1 MKGLAD
7 QMSVYAAYHN
17 DATNKA
23 IHFVFVP
30 LIVWSGMG
38 LLMLPGAWRLGTIAV
53 TLALAVATALLVY
66 YLLLDL
72 ALGVGMVVLFTF
84 LYSTAWQARVALG
97 GQAWILFAAVFAG
110 SWIAQVLGHSAFE
123 HRKPALV
130 DNLFQVF
137 VAPIFVLAEWAF
149 ALGLR
154 RQLHDEVQ
162 RGMVRHLPKPDGPA

>member
-1 MKGLAD
+1 MKTLVD
-7 QMSVYAAYHN
+7 QMSVYAAYHR

-38 LLMLPGAWRLGTIAV
+38 LLMLPGSWPVGSIAI
-53 TLALAVATALLVY
+53 TAALVVATAMLAY

-72 ALGVGMVVLFTF
+72 ALGVGMVVLFTL
-84 LYSTAWQARVALG
+84 LYTTAWQARVALG
-97 GQAWILFAAVFAG
+97 DQAWMLFAAVFAG
-110 SWIAQVLGHSAFE
+110 SWAAQVLGHSAFE

-130 DNLFQVF
+130 DNVFQVF

-149 ALGLR
+149 AIGLR
-154 RQLHDEVQ
+154 RPLHDAVQ
-162 RGMVRHLPKPDGPA
+162 RGMVQHLPKPAP